1 MGWLILTFVAG
12 IYVGYKYPEQVG
24 KTIDSGKKMFND
36 LKDKI
41 TKKET
46 PPAP

>member
-1 MGWLILTFVAG
+1 MVWLIFSFVAG
-12 IYVGYKYPEQVG
+12 VYVGFKYPEQVG

-46 PPAP
+46 PPAS

>member
-1 MGWLILTFVAG
+1 MGWVILSFVVG
-12 IYVGYKYPEQVG
+12 VLVGYKYPEQVG

-36 LKDKI
+36 LKDKF

-46 PPAP
+46 PPTA

>member
-1 MGWLILTFVAG
+1 MGWLIIGFVLG
-12 IYVGYKYPEQVG
+12 VLVGYKYPEQVG
-24 KTIDSGKKMFND
+24 KTIDSGKKLVND

-46 PPAP
+46 PSS